1 MKSKMKSTV
10 LCLFVALALGAAAA
24 TKARAQSQGAPGPFK
39 PAPPAASA
47 GGSSSDSPSTQ
58 EKKKAASPA
67 PAPVSPP
74 APAPSPSAAPPSSS
88 STLPA
93 ASAAYPPPPAPP
105 SAAAPPAPGSPGANA
120 PGAPPA
126 GYPPAGYPPAGYP
139 QPGAPYGAAPAP
151 GYPPGY
157 PPYGYPPPGPGYPY
171 PGYPPYQGYPNAY
184 YPYAPPQKS
193 PGAHT
198 HDGFY
203 LRMGLGVGGLSLSM
217 DNSGT
222 KTEIGGTSLGVAFAF
237 GAALTRHLIIYGE
250 FFTVGTSDPNVKVN
264 GQSRTLAT
272 ANASLFGIGPGVT
285 YYFGESNFYLSSTLA
300 FSQLTF
306 SGALEDNR
314 AQSDTNWGATLKIS
328 AGKEWWASD
337 NWGLGIAAQLAL
349 GSMKDDHLT
358 VQESSSTPAWNV
370 GALTLLFSATYN

>member
-120 PGAPPA
+120 PGA
-126 GYPPAGYPPAGYP
+126 PPAGYPPAGYP

>member
-105 SAAAPPAPGSPGANA
+105 SAAAPPAPGSAGANA
-120 PGAPPA
+120 PGA
-126 GYPPAGYPPAGYP
+126 PPAGYPPAGYP

-306 SGALEDNR
+306 TGALKDNR